1 VEPETSAAIT
11 LVRDQLVQTNH
22 QRHGGLRAD
31 VRQFLVRIA
40 SVCEADAVVGAM
52 IKLGDALNLRVLAEG
67 VETEAQRK
75 RLSELGCNELQGY
88 LITLMTFCS
97 ELRSISLL

>member
-1 VEPETSAAIT
+1 MEFSSAIKVFKT
-11 LVRDQLVQTNH
+11 TR
-22 QRHGGLRAD
+22 RIGGVPAD

-75 RLSELGCNELQGY
+75 RLSELAATNCGLSDQQAHHRR
-88 LITLMTFCS
+88 
-97 ELRSISLL
+97 RS